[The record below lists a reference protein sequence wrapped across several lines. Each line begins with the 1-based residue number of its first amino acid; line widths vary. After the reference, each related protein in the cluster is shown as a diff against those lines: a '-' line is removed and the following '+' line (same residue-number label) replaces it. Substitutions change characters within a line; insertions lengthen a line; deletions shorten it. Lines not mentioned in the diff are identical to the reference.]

1 MFQHLHEAYQ
11 ALAPYLY
18 SIIATWF
25 IYLVLDWTDRM
36 YLRVKMAED
45 RKNRCRN
52 GLVLYADRIPGTNG
66 YRIITRVE
74 GYHVHR

>member
-1 MFQHLHEAYQ
+1 MIQHLHEAYQ

-18 SIIATWF
+18 SIIITVL
-25 IYLVLDWTDRM
+25 IYYVLAGAYDLWV
-36 YLRVKMAED
+36 YLMAAED
-45 RKNRCRN
+45 RKNRRRN